1 MVDSIFNDLK
11 QTFRTGNMVSKIIL
25 VNVGLFIILNLINV
39 FDFQS
44 STNPESIFNVIRE
57 ALSLPSN
64 PGQFIRQPW
73 SILTH
78 MFLHIGFWHILWN
91 MLMLYWFGRIVGDLL
106 GDQRILPLYIMSGLF
121 GGLIFMLHD
130 LYLPGGTGGSALAL
144 GASAAVMAI
153 VWTAAMVSPD
163 YQMHLLLLGP
173 VKLKY
178 IALGLLFLDL
188 VGSAGNINQ
197 GGHFAHLGGAVF
209 GMFYVW
215 LLREGTDITS
225 PFYRRTNSYG
235 SQSKQQVKVEKT
247 PRSKFKIVR
256 SNPKSERKGQSNMSF
271 DQRSELDRILDK
283 ITASGYESLSDEEK
297 DFLYRASKKK

>member
-130 LYLPGGTGGSALAL
+130 LYLPGGTGGAALAL